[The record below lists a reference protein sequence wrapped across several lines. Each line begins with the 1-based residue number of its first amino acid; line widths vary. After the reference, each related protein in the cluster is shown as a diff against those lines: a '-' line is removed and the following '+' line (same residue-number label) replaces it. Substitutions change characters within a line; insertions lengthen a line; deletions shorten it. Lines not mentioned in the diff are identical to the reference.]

1 MIDMKKF
8 LILFLLS
15 FLLIAPARAQDST
28 IETQVDKTSL
38 PLGQSLSL
46 SIIYNN
52 IQPPQADV
60 SSLRG
65 DFDVVGVAESTNI
78 NIINGKSSMQYVRKF
93 RLIPKREGEI
103 EIPAFDDGQGNLSQP
118 IKINVVPAGTEV
130 AAPISDK
137 SKQDSAPSQQPQFSM
152 TGRVNNNNPYVQ
164 QEIIYTVSLIDSG
177 GLQGHEPVF
186 ELQNNQD
193 WVIRSL
199 GTPEILPLVVQGKKM
214 REILFK
220 YALFPQKSGKL
231 TIPAVR
237 FEGYTL
243 SRPKKRIDPFADL
256 FGDDL
261 SSSLGFTF
269 AEQNPV
275 LLRTKPLEIDV
286 KPVPES
292 NNGNWWLP
300 AESVEL
306 YSEWE
311 PKNPKFMVGEAVSR
325 TIYLKATGVVEN
337 QLPEIKFPSING
349 IKQYPEKPISESRLN
364 NDKIVSIQKAVNVY
378 IPNTEGNIT
387 LPEIRVPWFNV
398 KTNRM
403 EVASLP
409 ATTIKVAAGKNSVAE
424 ELSSGAPNGADSA
437 TVNNN
442 TNSTPN
448 APLAASSG
456 PSQSNNYQTY
466 FMIAVAFFLGIVFSY
481 LLLKSRLSPKDD
493 RKSEI
498 KDFRAYII
506 KKAQEKDLRGLRD
519 GLFEWCE
526 QAHPEQKVLN
536 LREVIKF
543 NPDKDFEQA
552 INSLMKGLYADN
564 AQDWDSESFIAAFEK
579 VYKSS
584 KGAQKLKKPLPELY
598 QK

>member
-1 MIDMKKF
+1 MKKF
-8 LILFLLS
+8 GIALALALS
-15 FLLIAPARAQDST
+15 FSFQALAQTLTATVNRNLVPEGEAFILTLTLD
-28 IETQVDKTSL
+28 EAQNN
-38 PLGQSLSL
+38 SLSPDL
-46 SIIYNN
+46 KPLENDFSVYS
-52 IQPPQADV
+52 V
-60 SSLRG
+60 SNS
-65 DFDVVGVAESTNI
+65 SQI
-78 NIINGKSSMQYVRKF
+78 NIINGVRSDTKQWNIG
-93 RLIPKREGEI
+93 LIANKTGEVS
-103 EIPAFDDGQGNLSQP
+103 IPAIKLGNLSSKPIVMKIISAEQAAQNAAASGNTSASQSAQP
-118 IKINVVPAGTEV
+118 RYSMKAEV
-130 AAPISDK
+130 NTPH
-137 SKQDSAPSQQPQFSM
+137 
-152 TGRVNNNNPYVQ
+152 PYVQ
-164 QEIIYTVSLIDSG
+164 QQVDYTVTILDTG
-177 GLQGHEPVF
+177 GLQGDAPYF
-186 ELQNNQD
+186 KDNGSND
-193 WVIRSL
+193 WIIKTAAAPTVDSKTIN
-199 GTPEILPLVVQGKKM
+199 GKTI
-214 REILFK
+214 REIKFH

-231 TIPAVR
+231 KLPQAYFRGFYLTQDRVA
-237 FEGYTL
+237 Y
-243 SRPKKRIDPFADL
+243 DPFEDL
-256 FGDDL
+256 FGN
-261 SSSLGFTF
+261 SLAGSGFGF
-269 AEQNPV
+269 ADMFATQNPV
-275 LLRTKPLEIDV
+275 NLATKPIEIEV
-286 KPVPES
+286 KPIPES
-292 NNGNWWLP
+292 NQGSWWLP

-311 PKNPKFMVGEAVSR
+311 PQNPKFMVGEAVSR

-337 QLPEIKFPSING
+337 QLPGIKFPCING

-387 LPEIRVPWFNV
+387 LPEIRVSWFNV
-398 KTNRM
+398 LTNRM

-448 APLAASSG
+448 APIAASSV

-466 FMIAVAFFLGIVFSY
+466 FMIAMAFFLGIVFSY

-579 VYKSS
+579 VYKRS

>member
-1 MIDMKKF
+1 MKKF
-8 LILFLLS
+8 GIALALALS
-15 FLLIAPARAQDST
+15 FSFQALAQTLTATVNRNLVPEGEAFILTLTLD
-28 IETQVDKTSL
+28 EAQNN
-38 PLGQSLSL
+38 SLSPDL
-46 SIIYNN
+46 KPLENDFSVYS
-52 IQPPQADV
+52 V
-60 SSLRG
+60 SNS
-65 DFDVVGVAESTNI
+65 SQI
-78 NIINGKSSMQYVRKF
+78 NIINGVRSDTKQWNIG
-93 RLIPKREGEI
+93 LIANKTGEVS
-103 EIPAFDDGQGNLSQP
+103 IPAIKLGNLSSKPIVMKIISAEQAAQNAAASGNTSASQSAQP
-118 IKINVVPAGTEV
+118 RYSMKAEV
-130 AAPISDK
+130 NTPH
-137 SKQDSAPSQQPQFSM
+137 
-152 TGRVNNNNPYVQ
+152 PYVQ
-164 QEIIYTVSLIDSG
+164 QQVDYTVTILDTG
-177 GLQGHEPVF
+177 GLQGDAPYF
-186 ELQNNQD
+186 KDNGSND
-193 WVIRSL
+193 WIIKTAAAPTVDSKTIN
-199 GTPEILPLVVQGKKM
+199 GKTI
-214 REILFK
+214 REIKFH

-231 TIPAVR
+231 KLPQAYFRGFYLTQDRVA
-237 FEGYTL
+237 Y
-243 SRPKKRIDPFADL
+243 DPFEDL
-256 FGDDL
+256 FGN
-261 SSSLGFTF
+261 SLAGSGFGF
-269 AEQNPV
+269 ADMFATQNPV
-275 LLRTKPLEIDV
+275 NLATKPIEIEV
-286 KPVPES
+286 KPIPES
-292 NNGNWWLP
+292 NQGSWWLP

-311 PKNPKFMVGEAVSR
+311 PQNPKFMVGEAVSR

-364 NDKIVSIQKAVNVY
+364 NDKIVSIQKAVDVY

-398 KTNRM
+398 KTNLM

-448 APLAASSG
+448 APIAASSV

-466 FMIAVAFFLGIVFSY
+466 FMIAMAFFLGIVFSY

-579 VYKSS
+579 VYKRS

>member
-1 MIDMKKF
+1 MKKF
-8 LILFLLS
+8 M
-15 FLLIAPARAQDST
+15 IALVLA
-28 IETQVDKTSL
+28 
-38 PLGQSLSL
+38 LSL
-46 SIIYNN
+46 SFQALAQTLTATVNRNPVPEGEAFILTLTLDEAQNN
-52 IQPPQADV
+52 SLSPDLKPLENDFSVYSV
-60 SSLRG
+60 SNS
-65 DFDVVGVAESTNI
+65 SQI
-78 NIINGKSSMQYVRKF
+78 NIINGVRSDTKQWNIG
-93 RLIPKREGEI
+93 LMANKTGEVS
-103 EIPAFDDGQGNLSQP
+103 IPAIKLGNLSSKPIVMKIISAEQAAQNAAASGNTSASQSAQP
-118 IKINVVPAGTEV
+118 RYSMKAEV
-130 AAPISDK
+130 NTPH
-137 SKQDSAPSQQPQFSM
+137 
-152 TGRVNNNNPYVQ
+152 PYVQ
-164 QEIIYTVSLIDSG
+164 QQVDYTVTILDTG
-177 GLQGHEPVF
+177 GLQGDAPYF
-186 ELQNNQD
+186 KDNGSND
-193 WVIRSL
+193 WIIKTAAAPTVDSKTIN
-199 GTPEILPLVVQGKKM
+199 GKTI
-214 REILFK
+214 REIKFH

-231 TIPAVR
+231 KLPQAYFRGFYLTQDRVA
-237 FEGYTL
+237 Y
-243 SRPKKRIDPFADL
+243 DPFEDL
-256 FGDDL
+256 FGN
-261 SSSLGFTF
+261 SLAGSGFGF
-269 AEQNPV
+269 ADMFATQNPV
-275 LLRTKPLEIDV
+275 NLATKPIEIEV
-286 KPVPES
+286 KPIPES
-292 NNGNWWLP
+292 NQGSWWLP

-311 PKNPKFMVGEAVSR
+311 PQNPKFMVGEAVSR

-398 KTNRM
+398 LTNRM

-448 APLAASSG
+448 APLAASSV

-466 FMIAVAFFLGIVFSY
+466 FMIAMAFFLGIVFSY

-579 VYKSS
+579 VYKRS

>member
-1 MIDMKKF
+1 MKKF
-8 LILFLLS
+8 GIALALALS
-15 FLLIAPARAQDST
+15 FSFQALAQTLTATVNRNLVPEGEAFILTLTLD
-28 IETQVDKTSL
+28 EAQNN
-38 PLGQSLSL
+38 SLSPDL
-46 SIIYNN
+46 KPLENDFSVYS
-52 IQPPQADV
+52 V
-60 SSLRG
+60 SNS
-65 DFDVVGVAESTNI
+65 SQI
-78 NIINGKSSMQYVRKF
+78 NIINGVRSDTKQWNIG
-93 RLIPKREGEI
+93 LIANKTGEVS
-103 EIPAFDDGQGNLSQP
+103 IPAIKLGNLSSKPIMMKIISAEQAAKNANTSGNTSASQSAQP
-118 IKINVVPAGTEV
+118 RYSMKAEV
-130 AAPISDK
+130 NTPH
-137 SKQDSAPSQQPQFSM
+137 
-152 TGRVNNNNPYVQ
+152 PYVQ
-164 QEIIYTVSLIDSG
+164 QQVDYTVTILDTG
-177 GLQGHEPVF
+177 GLQGDAPYF
-186 ELQNNQD
+186 KDNGSND
-193 WVIRSL
+193 WIIKTAAAPTVDSKTIN
-199 GTPEILPLVVQGKKM
+199 GKTI
-214 REILFK
+214 REIKFH

-231 TIPAVR
+231 KLPQAYFRGFYLTQDRVA
-237 FEGYTL
+237 Y
-243 SRPKKRIDPFADL
+243 DPFEDL
-256 FGDDL
+256 FGN
-261 SSSLGFTF
+261 SLAGSGFGF
-269 AEQNPV
+269 ADMFATQNPV
-275 LLRTKPLEIDV
+275 NLATKPIEIEV
-286 KPVPES
+286 KPIPES
-292 NNGNWWLP
+292 NQGSWWLP

-311 PKNPKFMVGEAVSR
+311 PQNPKFMVGEAVSR

-448 APLAASSG
+448 APLAASSV

-579 VYKSS
+579 VYKRS

>member
-1 MIDMKKF
+1 MKKF
-8 LILFLLS
+8 GIALALALS
-15 FLLIAPARAQDST
+15 FSFQALAQTLTATVNRNLVPEGEAFILTLTLD
-28 IETQVDKTSL
+28 EAQNN
-38 PLGQSLSL
+38 SLSPDL
-46 SIIYNN
+46 KPLENDFSVYS
-52 IQPPQADV
+52 V
-60 SSLRG
+60 SNS
-65 DFDVVGVAESTNI
+65 SQI
-78 NIINGKSSMQYVRKF
+78 NIINGVRSDTKQWNIG
-93 RLIPKREGEI
+93 LIANKTGEVS
-103 EIPAFDDGQGNLSQP
+103 IPAIKLGNLSSKPIVMKIISAEQAAQNAAASGNTSASQSAQP
-118 IKINVVPAGTEV
+118 RYSMKAEV
-130 AAPISDK
+130 NTPH
-137 SKQDSAPSQQPQFSM
+137 
-152 TGRVNNNNPYVQ
+152 PYVQ
-164 QEIIYTVSLIDSG
+164 QQVDYTVTILDTG
-177 GLQGHEPVF
+177 GLQGDAPYF
-186 ELQNNQD
+186 KDNGSND
-193 WVIRSL
+193 WIIKTAAAPTVDSKTIN
-199 GTPEILPLVVQGKKM
+199 GKTI
-214 REILFK
+214 REIKFH

-231 TIPAVR
+231 KLPQAYFRGFYLTQDRVA
-237 FEGYTL
+237 Y
-243 SRPKKRIDPFADL
+243 DPFEDL
-256 FGDDL
+256 FGN
-261 SSSLGFTF
+261 SLAGSGFGF
-269 AEQNPV
+269 ADMFATQNPV
-275 LLRTKPLEIDV
+275 NLATKPIEIEV
-286 KPVPES
+286 KPIPES
-292 NNGNWWLP
+292 NQGSWWLP

-311 PKNPKFMVGEAVSR
+311 PQNPKFMVGEAVSR

-364 NDKIVSIQKAVNVY
+364 NDKIVSIQKAVDVY

-442 TNSTPN
+442 TDSTPN
-448 APLAASSG
+448 APLAASSA

-579 VYKSS
+579 VYKRS

>member
-1 MIDMKKF
+1 MKKF
-8 LILFLLS
+8 GIALALALS
-15 FLLIAPARAQDST
+15 FSFQALAQTLTATVNRNLVPEGEAFILTLTLD
-28 IETQVDKTSL
+28 EAQNN
-38 PLGQSLSL
+38 SLSPDL
-46 SIIYNN
+46 KPLENDFSVYS
-52 IQPPQADV
+52 V
-60 SSLRG
+60 SNS
-65 DFDVVGVAESTNI
+65 SQI
-78 NIINGKSSMQYVRKF
+78 NIINGVRSDTKQWNIG
-93 RLIPKREGEI
+93 LIANKTGEVS
-103 EIPAFDDGQGNLSQP
+103 IPAIKLGNLSSKPIVMKIISAEQAAQNAAASGNTSASQSAQP
-118 IKINVVPAGTEV
+118 RYSMKAEV
-130 AAPISDK
+130 NTPH
-137 SKQDSAPSQQPQFSM
+137 
-152 TGRVNNNNPYVQ
+152 PYVQ
-164 QEIIYTVSLIDSG
+164 QQVDYTVTILDTG
-177 GLQGHEPVF
+177 GLQGDAPYF
-186 ELQNNQD
+186 KDNGSND
-193 WVIRSL
+193 WIIKTAAAPTVDSKTIN
-199 GTPEILPLVVQGKKM
+199 GKTI
-214 REILFK
+214 REIKFH

-231 TIPAVR
+231 KLPQAYFRGFYLTQDRVA
-237 FEGYTL
+237 Y
-243 SRPKKRIDPFADL
+243 DPFEDL
-256 FGDDL
+256 FGN
-261 SSSLGFTF
+261 SLAGSGFGF
-269 AEQNPV
+269 ADMFATQNPV
-275 LLRTKPLEIDV
+275 NLATKPIEIEV
-286 KPVPES
+286 KPIPES
-292 NNGNWWLP
+292 NQGSWWLP

-311 PKNPKFMVGEAVSR
+311 PQNPKFMVGEAVSR

-364 NDKIVSIQKAVNVY
+364 NDKIVSIQKAVDVY

-398 KTNRM
+398 KTNLM

-442 TNSTPN
+442 TDSTPN
-448 APLAASSG
+448 APLAASSA

-579 VYKSS
+579 VYKRS

>member
-1 MIDMKKF
+1 M
-8 LILFLLS
+8 
-15 FLLIAPARAQDST
+15 
-28 IETQVDKTSL
+28 
-38 PLGQSLSL
+38 
-46 SIIYNN
+46 
-52 IQPPQADV
+52 
-60 SSLRG
+60 
-65 DFDVVGVAESTNI
+65 
-78 NIINGKSSMQYVRKF
+78 
-93 RLIPKREGEI
+93 
-103 EIPAFDDGQGNLSQP
+103 
-118 IKINVVPAGTEV
+118 
-130 AAPISDK
+130 
-137 SKQDSAPSQQPQFSM
+137 
-152 TGRVNNNNPYVQ
+152 
-164 QEIIYTVSLIDSG
+164 
-177 GLQGHEPVF
+177 
-186 ELQNNQD
+186 
-193 WVIRSL
+193 
-199 GTPEILPLVVQGKKM
+199 
-214 REILFK
+214 
-220 YALFPQKSGKL
+220 
-231 TIPAVR
+231 
-237 FEGYTL
+237 
-243 SRPKKRIDPFADL
+243 
-256 FGDDL
+256 
-261 SSSLGFTF
+261 
-269 AEQNPV
+269 
-275 LLRTKPLEIDV
+275 
-286 KPVPES
+286 
-292 NNGNWWLP
+292 
-300 AESVEL
+300 
-306 YSEWE
+306 
-311 PKNPKFMVGEAVSR
+311 
-325 TIYLKATGVVEN
+325 VEN

-398 KTNRM
+398 
-403 EVASLP
+403 L
-409 ATTIKVAAGKNSVAE
+409 AE

-448 APLAASSG
+448 APLAASSV

-579 VYKSS
+579 VYKRS